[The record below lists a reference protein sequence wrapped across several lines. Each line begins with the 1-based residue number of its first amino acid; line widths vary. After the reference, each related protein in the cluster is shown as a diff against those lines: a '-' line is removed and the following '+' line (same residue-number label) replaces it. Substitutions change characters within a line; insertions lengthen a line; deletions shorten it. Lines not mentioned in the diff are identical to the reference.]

1 MPVVFRLYLPE
12 VWANDK
18 ARREKAGVPEA
29 VAFQTKPQIA
39 LDQIRRAQQRGVPAG
54 IVLADAGYGNDTQ
67 FRTRLTEWKLPYVAG
82 VQSAVSVW
90 KPGQQPKPAPERKK
104 TGRSPKLLQRDAR
117 HQPVSAKQLALSLP
131 ADA

>member
-1 MPVVFRLYLPE
+1 MPVAFRLYLPE

-39 LDQIRRAQQRGVPAG
+39 LDQMKRAQQRGVPAG

-67 FRTRLTEWKLPYVAG
+67 FRTRLTE
-82 VQSAVSVW
+82 
-90 KPGQQPKPAPERKK
+90 
-104 TGRSPKLLQRDAR
+104 
-117 HQPVSAKQLALSLP
+117 
-131 ADA
+131 